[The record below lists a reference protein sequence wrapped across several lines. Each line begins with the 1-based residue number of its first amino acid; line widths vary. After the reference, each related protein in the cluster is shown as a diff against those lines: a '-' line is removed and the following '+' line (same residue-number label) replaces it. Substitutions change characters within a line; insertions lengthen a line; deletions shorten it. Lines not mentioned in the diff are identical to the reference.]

1 MKNIVCIILLLTL
14 ELGCLSTHY
23 FYSPSTHRRHGIIGY
38 VKVNNKKV
46 FPVTHICDG
55 YLIKAD
61 AVYMGKGEFLEK
73 DTFNAALW
81 PQINNFK
88 TPNVN

>member
-1 MKNIVCIILLLTL
+1 MKHFIGIILVLTL
-14 ELGCLSTHY
+14 GSCGSRPYY
-23 FYSPSTHRRHGIIGY
+23 FYSPSTHQRHGLVGF

-61 AVYMGKGEFLEK
+61 AVCLGRGEFIEK

-81 PQINNFK
+81 PK
-88 TPNVN
+88 VNK